1 MPGHDEYGKQVLSRA
16 SNGRAQLEGTSVE
29 IDYGCGGPCRI
40 DGTVAGSIAVEAE
53 ARTGKQV
60 RGALLDLISHPF
72 PKKLLLL
79 MPGNM
84 DVRIEA
90 RRCRIILCR
99 YFPDNDVRVVSLH
112 GNGNEPDF
120 ERDVS
125 LVSAA
130 ILELLSADRAD
141 DSAA

>member
-1 MPGHDEYGKQVLSRA
+1 MPGHDEYGKQVLRRA
-16 SNGRAQLEGTSVE
+16 SNGRAQLEGISIE
-29 IDYGCGGPCRI
+29 LDYGCGGKCRI

-60 RGALLDLISHPF
+60 RGALVDLISHPF

-99 YFPDNDVRVVSLH
+99 YVPDKDVRVIPLH
-112 GNGNEPDF
+112 GNGSKPDF
-120 ERDVS
+120 ERDVP
-125 LVSAA
+125 LVSAVL
-130 ILELLSADRAD
+130 LELLSAED
-141 DSAA
+141 DNYAA